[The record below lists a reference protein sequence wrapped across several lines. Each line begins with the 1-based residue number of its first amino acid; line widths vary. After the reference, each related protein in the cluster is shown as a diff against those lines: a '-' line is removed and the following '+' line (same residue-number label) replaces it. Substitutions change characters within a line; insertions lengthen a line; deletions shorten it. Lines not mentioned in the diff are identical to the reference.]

1 MCGGDFKNTAG
12 GLMPWKGEAS
22 LVNQMY
28 LKPQQAAK
36 KSAKDAATAE
46 AQRQARISQNVGDIN
61 TAFAGREPQ
70 YAELGSALR
79 ERFGQQIAQQQADA
93 TRNTKFALARGGLT
107 GGSASIDAGRRLNR
121 EAGEATLAGE
131 RAAQS
136 GVAGLR
142 NQDEDA
148 RLRMISLAQSG
159 NDIGNAG
166 LQTAGMLSANLANA
180 RATQNFDQLGDLFG
194 GVAQANR
201 NMNDA
206 AARRR
211 GLTEAQTYSRAF
223 QR

>member
-1 MCGGDFKNTAG
+1 MCGGDFKKTAG
-12 GLMPWKGEAS
+12 GLMPWKGEGS

-36 KSAKDAATAE
+36 KSAKDAASAE

-61 TAFAGREPQ
+61 TAFGNREPQ
-70 YAELGSALR
+70 YTDLGAALR
-79 ERFGQQIAQQQADA
+79 ERFGQQIGQQTRDA

-121 EAGEATLAGE
+121 DAGEAVLVGE

-136 GVAGLR
+136 GVANLR
-142 NQDEDA
+142 NADEDA

-159 NDIGNAG
+159 GDIGNAG
-166 LQTAGMLSANLANA
+166 LQTAGMLKANLANA
-180 RATQNFDQLGDLFG
+180 NATANFDQLGNLFG

-211 GLTEAQTYSRAF
+211 GLTEAQTYARAF
-223 QR
+223 TR